1 MSLMLSGKFRFS
13 ELEGGGVLLDLAN
26 GEYWQLNELGARV
39 VSWLV
44 AGWSPHDMIQELMAQ
59 HPEEASR
66 VPSDVTGMVEQL
78 RGIGAI
84 VDE

>member
-1 MSLMLSGKFRFS
+1 MALMLSSKFRFS

-26 GEYWQLNELGARV
+26 GEYWQLNELGAKVLAWVIAGRSV
-39 VSWLV
+39 PVLV
-44 AGWSPHDMIQELMAQ
+44 QELMTQ

-66 VPSDVTGMVEQL
+66 VPDDVKGMVKQL
-78 RGIGAI
+78 QEIGAI

>member
-1 MSLMLSGKFRFS
+1 MSLKLSSDFRFS

-39 VSWLV
+39 VAWLI
-44 AGWSPHDMIQELMAQ
+44 AGRSVSAMAQELMAQ
-59 HPEEASR
+59 HPEEAAR
-66 VPSDVTGMVEQL
+66 VEGDVMGMVKQL
-78 RGIGAI
+78 QEVGAI